1 VKSRFALTVQPGSY
15 SIVRL
20 GPLAKLP
27 AWATGDGLHSVTRTS
42 SELSVVCRQERV
54 PPRATRR
61 QDGFRCLEV
70 DGPLPF
76 DAIGVLSS
84 LAAPLARA
92 RIPILAIST
101 FDTDLLFVRAPH
113 LAPAVRALERAGHR
127 VVGGGVE

>member
-1 VKSRFALTVQPGSY
+1 LSSRFDLTLQPGSY

-20 GPLAKLP
+20 GPRARIP
-27 AWATGDGLHSVTRTS
+27 AWALRGGLQSVTRTA
-42 SELSVVCRQERV
+42 SELSIVCRQERV
-54 PPRATRR
+54 PARARR
-61 QDGFRCLEV
+61 EDGFRCLEV

-101 FDTDLLFVRAPH
+101 FDTDLLFVRGPH
-113 LAPAVRALERAGHR
+113 LASAVRALERAGHR
-127 VVGGGVE
+127 VVDEGVE